1 MKSEE
6 TRNLQLLIIVLVIV
20 GVFSLV
26 YTLFIEN
33 KEEDDEIVDN
43 PSVLVVNDYNRF
55 FTVSSCVSKY
65 INYLTTKNTD
75 NLLILLSSEYKE
87 NNSIDSNNLYNYI
100 DVIEGNKTFSARKMF
115 EEQVNN
121 NVYKYYVYGSIQEEK
136 LGSVSDK
143 EDYYLIVI
151 LDENNMTF
159 AIEPYDG
166 VLFK

>member
-33 KEEDDEIVDN
+33 KEEGDETVDN

-151 LDENNMTF
+151 LDESNMTF

>member
-151 LDENNMTF
+151 LDESNMTF